1 MIPFKMLP
9 KNEQEFIRK
18 TFPSVNEDDLLT
30 DEMLEAL
37 NEELYKVKNK
47 ENLKN
52 AKKMIDKISPVL
64 PNKNQENKLKKFL
77 KKVLKL

>member
-1 MIPFKMLP
+1 MIPFRTLP

-18 TFPSVNEDDLLT
+18 TFPSVNEDGLLT
-30 DEMLEAL
+30 DEMLETL

-64 PNKNQENKLKKFL
+64 PNKKQENKLKKFL